1 MWSTDLLLAH
11 LSWKL
16 QVSDVTHGPLV
27 FCLFWF
33 FICSFCF
40 SSVSSCTPVSARR
53 RSFLPTPQKTRSGS
67 TSAIPQPRCASTG
80 LTCLCFI
87 YWHSYMYHYI
97 WTWQRDD
104 LDFWP
109 LSEIAFLI
117 TVSAADKAM
126 QWAVE
131 LACNVNHWL
140 KDKSKF
146 NLMYILSQMDAK

>member
-1 MWSTDLLLAH
+1 
-11 LSWKL
+11 
-16 QVSDVTHGPLV
+16 
-27 FCLFWF
+27 
-33 FICSFCF
+33 
-40 SSVSSCTPVSARR
+40 
-53 RSFLPTPQKTRSGS
+53 
-67 TSAIPQPRCASTG
+67 
-80 LTCLCFI
+80 
-87 YWHSYMYHYI
+87 MYHYI